1 MRMDIEISPGAP
13 EQRNSAAARDTGG
26 PRCGG
31 LAACRAG
38 IQEKRCCSNGH
49 FAIWREERVRRFN
62 EERAGSVLR
71 RHSSV
76 NLVGPLPLQLAA
88 AQVLRRMPKIVCA
101 VSIPESARQQCR
113 TGLFM
118 SFKGGRWRPVSK
130 VPINHGDVIHSVA
143 VQWVGGTG

>member
-13 EQRNSAAARDTGG
+13 AQLSDAAARDNWGHAFG
-26 PRCGG
+26 DG
-31 LAACRAG
+31 G
-38 IQEKRCCSNGH
+38 IQEKRCCSNGD

-62 EERAGSVLR
+62 EERAGNVLR

-76 NLVGPLPLQLAA
+76 NLVRPRPLQLTA

-113 TGLFM
+113 TGLFVRTGDLD
-118 SFKGGRWRPVSK
+118 S
-130 VPINHGDVIHSVA
+130 VPCLKFLLTTMA
-143 VQWVGGTG
+143 